1 MTNIYTRISK
11 QIEAYHWNTYML
23 NQKDWTPFFQL
34 TYNFVPSR
42 MKINQHVL
50 QSIGN
55 NCYHVINKSCKHYL

>member
-50 QSIGN
+50 QFIGN
-55 NCYHVINKSCKHYL
+55 NC